1 MIDRHHGW
9 NKSFKPLWIGLIL
22 SLILTLAAYRVD
34 TRYHLPPT
42 TLMWTLILL
51 ALAQVIFHLIFYFH
65 LGLEERPA
73 WNSYSIYFVFAVLVV
88 IIGGSIW
95 IMSNLDYNLMQGK

>member
-9 NKSFKPLWIGLIL
+9 NKSFKPLWIGLTLSFIL
-22 SLILTLAAYRVD
+22 MIAAYRLD

-42 TLMWTLILL
+42 TLMWTLTVL
-51 ALAQVIFHLIFYFH
+51 AFAQVVFQLIFYFH
-65 LGLEERPA
+65 LGLEEKPA
-73 WNSYSIYFVFAVLVV
+73 WSSLSIYFVIAVLII

-95 IMSNLDYNLMQGK
+95 IMSNLSYNTTPGG